1 MKPCNCTMKKTFI
14 IANWKSNIT
23 SSEATSWLES
33 FDIKDLD
40 TTDKKVIIC
49 PSFALLSDIKSYSL
63 KNNSSVKIGA
73 QDISPFGE
81 GSYTG
86 EVNGK
91 QLKDF
96 AEFVI
101 VGHSE
106 RRKNFAE
113 SNDTVNLKIKKAF
126 EYGLIPIV
134 CISELEQVKA
144 LQEIAKTNNNF
155 IVAYEPLFAIGS
167 GTPDTPENADL
178 MAGKIKN
185 IIGDIAVLYGGS
197 VTSGNINNFS
207 KMPNISGALIGKA
220 SLNPTEFLQI
230 IKNA

>member
-23 SSEATSWLES
+23 SSEANSWLES
-33 FDIKDLD
+33 FDIKDLELA
-40 TTDKKVIIC
+40 DKKVIIC

-63 KNNSSVKIGA
+63 KNNSLVKIGA

-86 EVNGK
+86 AVNGK

-96 AEFVI
+96 AEFVV

-113 SNDTVNLKIKKAF
+113 NNDTVNLKIKKAF
-126 EYGLIPIV
+126 EYGLTPIICV
-134 CISELEQVKA
+134 SDLEQVKTF
-144 LQEIAKTNNNF
+144 QEITKTNNNF
-155 IVAYEPLFAIGS
+155 IIAYEPLFAIGT
-167 GTPDTPENADL
+167 GTADTPENADL
-178 MAGKIKN
+178 MADKIKN
-185 IIGDIAVLYGGS
+185 IIEDIAVVYGGS
-197 VTSGNINNFS
+197 VTSGNINNYS
-207 KMPNISGALIGKA
+207 KMPNISGALVGKA

>member
-1 MKPCNCTMKKTFI
+1 MKKILI

-23 SSEATSWLES
+23 SSEANSWLGS
-33 FDIKDLD
+33 FDIEDLEL
-40 TTDKKVIIC
+40 TDKKVIIC

-63 KNNSSVKIGA
+63 KNNSLVKVGA

-96 AEFVI
+96 AEFVV

-113 SNDTVNLKIKKAF
+113 SNEAVNLKIKKAF
-126 EYGLIPIV
+126 EYGLTPIICV
-134 CISELEQVKA
+134 SDLEQVKA
-144 LQEIAKTNNNF
+144 LQEIMKTNNNC

-178 MAGKIKN
+178 MAGEIKN
-185 IIGDIAVLYGGS
+185 IIGDIAVVYGGS

-207 KMPNISGALIGKA
+207 KMSNISGALIGKA

>member
-33 FDIKDLD
+33 FDIEDLELA
-40 TTDKKVIIC
+40 DKKVIIC
-49 PSFALLSDIKSYSL
+49 PSFALLSDIKSYNL
-63 KNNSSVKIGA
+63 KNNSLVRIGA

-81 GSYTG
+81 GLYTG
-86 EVNGK
+86 AVNGK

-126 EYGLIPIV
+126 EYGLTPIICV
-134 CISELEQVKA
+134 SDLEQVKA
-144 LQEIAKTNNNF
+144 LQETTRTDNNF
-155 IVAYEPLFAIGS
+155 IIAYEPLFAIGS

-178 MAGKIKN
+178 MADKIKN
-185 IIGDIAVLYGGS
+185 IIEDIAVVYGGS
-197 VTSGNINNFS
+197 VTSGNINNYS
-207 KMPNISGALIGKA
+207 KMPNISGALVGKA

>member
-1 MKPCNCTMKKTFI
+1 MKPCNCTMKKILI

-23 SSEATSWLES
+23 SSEANSWLGS
-33 FDIKDLD
+33 FDIEDLEL
-40 TTDKKVIIC
+40 TDKKVIIC

-63 KNNSSVKIGA
+63 KNNSLVKVGA

-96 AEFVI
+96 AEFVV

-113 SNDTVNLKIKKAF
+113 SNEAVNLKIKKAF
-126 EYGLIPIV
+126 EYGLTPIICV
-134 CISELEQVKA
+134 SDLEQVKA
-144 LQEIAKTNNNF
+144 LQEIMKTNNNC

-178 MAGKIKN
+178 MAGEIKN
-185 IIGDIAVLYGGS
+185 IIGDIAVVYGGS

-207 KMPNISGALIGKA
+207 KMSNISGALIGKA

>member
-1 MKPCNCTMKKTFI
+1 MKKTFI

-23 SSEATSWLES
+23 TSEANSWLGS
-33 FDIKDLD
+33 FDVRGLELA
-40 TTDKKVIIC
+40 DKKVIIC

-106 RRKNFAE
+106 RRKNFVE
-113 SNDTVNLKIKKAF
+113 SNDTVNLKIKKTF
-126 EYGLIPIV
+126 EYGLTPIICV
-134 CISELEQVKA
+134 SDLEQVKA
-144 LQEIAKTNNNF
+144 LQEITKTNNNF
-155 IVAYEPLFAIGS
+155 IIAYEPLFAIGS

-178 MAGKIKN
+178 MAEKIKN
-185 IIGDIAVLYGGS
+185 IIGDTTVVYGGS
-197 VTSGNINNFS
+197 VTSDNINNFS
-207 KMPNISGALIGKA
+207 KMSNIGGALVGKA
-220 SLNPTEFLQI
+220 SLDPAEFLQI

>member
-1 MKPCNCTMKKTFI
+1 MKKTFI

-23 SSEATSWLES
+23 SSEANSWLES

>member
-23 SSEATSWLES
+23 SSEANSWLES

>member
-1 MKPCNCTMKKTFI
+1 MKKTFI

-33 FDIKDLD
+33 FDIEDLELA
-40 TTDKKVIIC
+40 DKKVIIC

-178 MAGKIKN
+178 MADKIKN
-185 IIGDIAVLYGGS
+185 IIEDIAVVYGGS
-197 VTSGNINNFS
+197 VTSGNINNYS
-207 KMPNISGALIGKA
+207 KMPNISGALVGKA

>member
-1 MKPCNCTMKKTFI
+1 MKKTFI

-23 SSEATSWLES
+23 TSEANSWLGG
-33 FDIKDLD
+33 FDVRGLELA
-40 TTDKKVIIC
+40 DKKVIIC

-126 EYGLIPIV
+126 EYGLTPIICV
-134 CISELEQVKA
+134 SDLEQVKA
-144 LQEIAKTNNNF
+144 LQEITKTNNNF
-155 IVAYEPLFAIGS
+155 IIAYEPLFAIGS

-178 MAGKIKN
+178 MAEKIKN
-185 IIGDIAVLYGGS
+185 IIGDTTVVYGGS
-197 VTSGNINNFS
+197 VTSDNINNFS
-207 KMPNISGALIGKA
+207 KMSNIGGALVGKA
-220 SLNPTEFLQI
+220 SLDPAEFLQI

>member
-1 MKPCNCTMKKTFI
+1 MKKAYI
-14 IANWKSNIT
+14 VANWKSNIT
-23 SSEATSWLES
+23 NSEANSWLES
-33 FDIKDLD
+33 FDIKSLEPA
-40 TTDKKVIIC
+40 DKKVIIC
-49 PSFALLSDIKSYSL
+49 PSFALLSDIKAYSL
-63 KNNSSVKIGA
+63 KNNSSVRIGA

-86 EVNGK
+86 AVNGK

-96 AEFVI
+96 AEYVI

-126 EYGLIPIV
+126 EYGLMPIICV
-134 CISELEQVKA
+134 SDLEQTKA
-144 LQEIAKTNNNF
+144 LQEITKTSNNF

-178 MAGKIKN
+178 TAEKIKN
-185 IIGDIAVLYGGS
+185 IIGDIDVLYGGS
-197 VTSGNINNFS
+197 ITSDNINNFS
-207 KMPNISGALIGKA
+207 KMPNINGALIGKA
-220 SLNPTEFLQI
+220 SLNPVEFLQI

>member
-1 MKPCNCTMKKTFI
+1 MKKTFI

-33 FDIKDLD
+33 FDIEDLELA
-40 TTDKKVIIC
+40 DKKVIIC

-63 KNNSSVKIGA
+63 KNNSLVKIGA

-86 EVNGK
+86 AVNGK

-126 EYGLIPIV
+126 EYGLTPIICV
-134 CISELEQVKA
+134 SDLEQVKA
-144 LQEIAKTNNNF
+144 LQETTRTDNNF
-155 IVAYEPLFAIGS
+155 IIAYEPLFAIGS

-178 MAGKIKN
+178 MADKIKN
-185 IIGDIAVLYGGS
+185 IIEDIAVVYGGS
-197 VTSGNINNFS
+197 VTSGNINNYS
-207 KMPNISGALIGKA
+207 KMPNISGALVGKA